1 MKKIKVLV
9 LSMALVLTFS
19 NTVLAAN
26 NVSEMAVNK
35 GGQHVAE
42 CAQSMEK
49 GISQCLQMIECLN

>member
-1 MKKIKVLV
+1 
-9 LSMALVLTFS
+9 MALILTFS

-42 CAQSMEK
+42 CTQSMEK
-49 GISQCLQMIECLN
+49 GISQCLQMVECMK